1 MCLISDIYLDPL
13 TIIIND
19 QGDNNTLK
27 VPSISSMD
35 GRMVH
40 RERCTSDSSYE
51 ESNHK
56 YSRSAVSTPTPSMKD
71 IHEQYLMRPVS
82 DQNININMKNRKE
95 KVVSWQSKLPCST
108 QTLGCVEGVKERE
121 TEDDKHTQSQPLL
134 GTLESNSSNKHICRH
149 TYSVKQVR
157 SPSKGWSVRRCASSG
172 SERSKF
178 REKYLLLRSTNKV
191 EDYCTPSI
199 GNDKPCRKRSIS
211 KTDSTD
217 NSKGDEM
224 SLIDWEED
232 EKLCDEEVGNITGN
246 GDDDVDEV
254 TRTILHSKHGSDKS
268 LSTGASKPHACER
281 LYPSVDNHSRTMT
294 EQVHPDKSLNCD
306 YLKVNCSDTNHAE
319 KLSHTLKCTSS
330 ALQDNNCKQSD
341 SNQLLPVPS
350 VSVQRTA
357 NGIERD
363 PGNQLKEMS
372 LLRPVTLS
380 SDESRPPISINRCEA
395 ETECRIQ
402 IPLSPRPAQN
412 LDHRVRIP
420 SSPHPWINSDHRIRI
435 PSSPRPGT
443 NQERRSLLSPIH
455 HNMDNAENS
464 TNPVLEK
471 GDDQLALLLSSRS
484 GESHL

>member
-1 MCLISDIYLDPL
+1 
-13 TIIIND
+13 
-19 QGDNNTLK
+19 
-27 VPSISSMD
+27 MD
-35 GRMVH
+35 GRMIH
-40 RERCTSDSSYE
+40 RERFSSDSSYE
-51 ESNHK
+51 ESHYN

-82 DQNININMKNRKE
+82 DQIINMNLKNRKE

-121 TEDDKHTQSQPLL
+121 TEADKHTQSQPLL

-172 SERSKF
+172 NERSKF

-246 GDDDVDEV
+246 GEDDDEV
-254 TRTILHSKHGSDKS
+254 RPTIVHSKHGSDKS
-268 LSTGASKPHACER
+268 LSAAASKTHACER
-281 LYPSVDNHSRTMT
+281 LYPIIDVDNHSRTIT
-294 EQVHPDKSLNCD
+294 EQVHPDKYLNCD
-306 YLKVNCSDTNHAE
+306 YIKVTCADKTHAE
-319 KLSHTLKCTSS
+319 KLSSKLKCTSS
-330 ALQDNNCKQSD
+330 ALQDNSCEQSD
-341 SNQLLPVPS
+341 STQLLPVPT
-350 VSVQRTA
+350 VSVRRTA
-357 NGIERD
+357 NSID
-363 PGNQLKEMS
+363 SDSINQLKEVS
-372 LLRPVTLS
+372 LLRPVVIS
-380 SDESRPPISINRCEA
+380 SDESRPPISINHCEA
-395 ETECRIQ
+395 GMECRIQ
-402 IPLSPRPAQN
+402 IPQSPRPSQN

-420 SSPHPWINSDHRIRI
+420 SSPHPWINSDHRILI

-443 NQERRSLLSPIH
+443 NQERRTVISPSH
-455 HNMDNAENS
+455 HGMDNAEHCTS
-464 TNPVLEK
+464 PVTEK
-471 GDDQLALLLSSRS
+471 GEDQLALLLSSRS